1 VCAMSSRSS
10 KTTRASAAPAPPGP
24 ASGTPPITREDLP
37 ARVTVGRVL
46 RPHGIQGDVVV
57 EVLSDVP
64 GRLDPGSR
72 LIATRG
78 PASDRTPERT
88 LTVASSQAHKTGAR
102 VRFQGVEGRDGAEA
116 LRNLSLE
123 VERSAVP
130 AAEPGTYYYYEL
142 LGCRC
147 HDGERDLGT
156 VVDLEED
163 GGGLLLIVELIGDD
177 GAQRVPVPFVEK
189 FLREVD
195 VARGRIVV
203 DLPPGLLEVC
213 TSRS

>member
-1 VCAMSSRSS
+1 MSSRSS
-10 KTTRASAAPAPPGP
+10 KTTRAPAAPAPPDP
-24 ASGTPPITREDLP
+24 ASETTRQDLP

-78 PASDRTPERT
+78 SEPERM
-88 LTVASSQAHKTGAR
+88 LTVAAGQAHKSGAR
-102 VRFQGVEGRDGAEA
+102 VRFQGVADRDGAEA
-116 LRNLSLE
+116 LRDVSLE

-147 HDGERDLGT
+147 HDGERDLGG
-156 VVDLEED
+156 VSAFDDL
-163 GGGLLLIVELIGDD
+163 
-177 GAQRVPVPFVEK
+177 
-189 FLREVD
+189 
-195 VARGRIVV
+195 
-203 DLPPGLLEVC
+203 
-213 TSRS
+213 